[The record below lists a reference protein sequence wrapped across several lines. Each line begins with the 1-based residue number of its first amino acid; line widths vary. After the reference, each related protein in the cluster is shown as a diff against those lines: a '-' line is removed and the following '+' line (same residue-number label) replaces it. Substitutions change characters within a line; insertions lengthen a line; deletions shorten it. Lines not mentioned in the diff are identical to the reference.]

1 MLKIKA
7 LKLTGL
13 GAESS
18 AEMRAASSAQP
29 MEGWRGCC
37 SSEMLSQAAQGAA
50 GRVDEMME
58 SLLSERTPDPSGG
71 TDGDGLQLGAALSL
85 QLSLGRELSSA
96 KH

>member
-1 MLKIKA
+1 
-7 LKLTGL
+7 
-13 GAESS
+13 
-18 AEMRAASSAQP
+18 
-29 MEGWRGCC
+29 
-37 SSEMLSQAAQGAA
+37 
-50 GRVDEMME
+50 MME